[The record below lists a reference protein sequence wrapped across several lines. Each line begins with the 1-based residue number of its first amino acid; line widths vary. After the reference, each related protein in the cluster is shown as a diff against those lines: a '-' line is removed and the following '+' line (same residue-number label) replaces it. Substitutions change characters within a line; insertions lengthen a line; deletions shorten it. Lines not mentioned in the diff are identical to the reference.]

1 MLDYKLLEA
10 LAVVF
15 ETGSFETAAKQLH
28 LTQSAISQRIKLLE
42 TRCGQPL
49 LIRTSPV
56 QATPKG
62 QQLLKHYRK
71 VSLLED
77 ELWSAF
83 DDQLAGFVSLPI
95 AVNADSMVTWFV
107 DAIAEKAQ
115 QSQWLLDL
123 AVEDQDETLRLLK
136 TGEAIGCITAESQPP
151 QGCRCE
157 PLGTMRYRCVATKEF
172 LECYFS
178 AGFGQQAIEKAP
190 AVTFNSKDRLHDEFL
205 KKCWNEFQGVY
216 PKHRLPSTGTFLKAI
231 KMGLGYGL
239 VPDLMLGSLIRTG
252 ELIDLEPEHAF
263 GVDLYWQCWGVD
275 TPLVRELS
283 SIVIQAGRTVL
294 SQDCQ

>member
-15 ETGSFETAAKQLH
+15 ETGSFDTAAKQLH
-28 LTQSAISQRIKLLE
+28 LTQSAISQRVKLLE

-71 VSLLED
+71 VSLLEA
-77 ELWSAF
+77 EFWSAF
-83 DDQLAGFVSLPI
+83 DDKLSGFVSLPI
-95 AVNADSMVTWFV
+95 AINADSMVTWFV
-107 DAIAEKAQ
+107 DAVADKAEQ
-115 QSQWLLDL
+115 NRWLLDL
-123 AVEDQDETLRLLK
+123 IVEDQDETLRLLK
-136 TGEAIGCITAESQPP
+136 TGEVIGCITTEPQPP
-151 QGCRCE
+151 QGCKCE

-172 LECYFS
+172 VERYFS
-178 AGFGQQAIEKAP
+178 AGYNSQAIEGAP

-205 KKCWNEFQGVY
+205 TECWSEFQGAY
-216 PKHRLPSTGTFLKAI
+216 PKHRFPSTGTFLRAI
-231 KMGLGYGL
+231 RMGLGYGL
-239 VPDLMLGSLIRTG
+239 VPDLMLGDQINSG
-252 ELIDLEPEHAF
+252 ELVDLKPKHSF

-275 TPLVRELS
+275 TPLVKELS
-283 SIVIQAGRTVL
+283 SIIIRAGRGVL
-294 SQDCQ
+294 S